1 MADDVNFNLDTD
13 ALSIPIS
20 VGIGSGGFIDSLR
33 DWSGNT
39 INNIRSGNDEAM
51 TGIFLTLMFAA
62 TVIFLW
68 RKV

>member
-20 VGIGSGGFIDSLR
+20 VGIGAGGFIESLR
-33 DWSGNT
+33 DWSDNT

-62 TVIFLW
+62 AVIFLW
-68 RKV
+68 RRV